1 MLSRLLNSMLAVID
15 TDMNELIEKLKNAPI
30 GLDDYTDYLEDAL
43 DCIDEL
49 DDQKAVFKEAFL
61 FFETHSNADLG
72 MPGPLVHFL
81 EKFYPKYLDELC
93 ASVERIPTTY
103 TVWMINRVLN
113 SQIENSVREHLLG
126 FLLKVSRNQHV
137 DDVIREQ
144 AIEHIKYQKE

>member
-1 MLSRLLNSMLAVID
+1 
-15 TDMNELIEKLKNAPI
+15 MNELIEKLKNAPI

-81 EKFYPKYLDELC
+81 ENFIQ
-93 ASVERIPTTY
+93 SI
-103 TVWMINRVLN
+103 WM
-113 SQIENSVREHLLG
+113 NSVHLLNV
-126 FLLKVSRNQHV
+126 FQQH
-137 DDVIREQ
+137 IP
-144 AIEHIKYQKE
+144 YG